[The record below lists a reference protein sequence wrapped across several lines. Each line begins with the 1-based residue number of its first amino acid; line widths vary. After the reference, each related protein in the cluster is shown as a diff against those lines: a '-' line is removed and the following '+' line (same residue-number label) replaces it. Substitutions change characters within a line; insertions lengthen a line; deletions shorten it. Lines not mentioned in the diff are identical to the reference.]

1 MKKVPFRNLPG
12 CKRSEGNVGEHYQAK
27 RQVRSFKYRSWLWR
41 PKRMG
46 SDSNAVD
53 SSPDGLTIDQVAPF
67 ARDYEI
73 ATVGGTAN

>member
-1 MKKVPFRNLPG
+1 
-12 CKRSEGNVGEHYQAK
+12 
-27 RQVRSFKYRSWLWR
+27 
-41 PKRMG
+41 MG